1 MSDTLFAII
10 HLSALLGI
18 FGYGIWSLV
27 AGNSNRGLILI
38 LLLIIYYFL
47 VLHKAVLKEIA
58 RRRKK

>member
-10 HLSALLGI
+10 HLSALLVI
-18 FGYGIWSLV
+18 LGYGIWSLV
-27 AGNSNRGLILI
+27 AGNSTRGLILI
-38 LLLIIYYFL
+38 LLLVVYYFL